1 MEPRLDFNLFGR
13 VGGPI
18 LNWYL
23 YVLFLGAASAWL
35 PAIGDDTTGSCDAA
49 ASSIGRSTASAG
61 VFQSARLKEASPEI
75 LVRVSLGK

>member
-18 LNWYL
+18 LNWSF
-23 YVLFLGAASAWL
+23 YVLFLGPASAWL
-35 PAIGDDTTGSCDAA
+35 LAIGDDSTGSCDDA
-49 ASSIGRSTASAG
+49 ASSTASAG